1 MLIREQ
7 MNMEIFNSAEQSRGY
22 NSQEARKR
30 CNGVFFLGDLQKP
43 YECDPGHPVL
53 AVLFQAVGLD

>member
-7 MNMEIFNSAEQSRGY
+7 MNMETFNSAEQSRGY
-22 NSQEARKR
+22 SSGKR

-43 YECDPGHPVL
+43 YECDPGHPALSVPFW
-53 AVLFQAVGLD
+53 AAELD